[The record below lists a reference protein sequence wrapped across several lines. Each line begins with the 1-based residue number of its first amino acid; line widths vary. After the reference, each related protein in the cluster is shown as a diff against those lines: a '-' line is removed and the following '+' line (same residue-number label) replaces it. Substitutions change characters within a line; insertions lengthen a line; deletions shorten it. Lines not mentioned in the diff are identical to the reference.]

1 MDAMQAEVASVLERW
16 REITAPLDHARV
28 EKGAQL
34 SATPIRDLLAS
45 RPAVSPPRENSSSCR
60 AWSHADFLDRVAS
73 FGVATWFAKPLCI
86 SPLACARF
94 GWRNTAT
101 DLLQCAQC
109 ERVLCFRIDLKLSQ
123 QGAEA
128 VAARFAGQLESAHG
142 ETCPWSHNASP
153 ESFTMVRF
161 CSSSEWLEGEERFDK
176 DHYCRLQ
183 LPLLG
188 PSQVAHALWERI
200 EALLLQAS
208 KRSEHKQA
216 LLEMRVDQ
224 EAVTTLL
231 DGSGLNETTLIQAV
245 TKRLVPPHDF
255 NTQTILHAAVLSAC
269 GWTLQNQ
276 SEKDITM
283 AVVMSC
289 AFCNRHVPLQPN
301 PMDTVSE
308 ETKEDTDEAPPA
320 KRQRVTQ
327 EKTTPPP
334 MNPIAQH
341 RSFCPVVVAQ
351 RHRDPLDE
359 TRLRDTMALVSGPQ
373 GRGEKDSE
381 SLADFIVLPGW
392 KQSALVRVLNRLLV
406 LFYNPP
412 H

>member
-1 MDAMQAEVASVLERW
+1 MDDMQAEVASVLERW
-16 REITAPLDHARV
+16 REVTAPLDHAHV

-34 SATPIRDLLAS
+34 STTPIRDLLAS

-101 DLLQCAQC
+101 DLLKCAQC
-109 ERVLCFRIDLKLSQ
+109 ERVLCFRIDPKLSQ

-128 VAARFAGQLESAHG
+128 VAARFAVQLESAHG

-153 ESFTMVRF
+153 ESFTM
-161 CSSSEWLEGEERFDK
+161 GEERFDK
-176 DHYCRLQ
+176 DRYCRLQ

-188 PSQVAHALWERI
+188 PSQVAQALCERI

-208 KRSEHKQA
+208 KQSELKQA

-224 EAVTTLL
+224 EAVSTLL

-245 TKRLVPPHDF
+245 TKRLVSPHDF
-255 NTQTILHAAVLSAC
+255 NTQTILHAAVLSVC
-269 GWTLQNQ
+269 GWILQNQ
-276 SEKDITM
+276 SEKDFTM

-301 PMDTVSE
+301 PKDTVSE

-341 RSFCPVVVAQ
+341 RSFCPVVIAQ

-373 GRGEKDSE
+373 GREENDGE

-392 KQSALVRVLNRLLV
+392 KQSAL
-406 LFYNPP
+406 
-412 H
+412 